1 MEDHQSA
8 IASVNELSTQLL
20 TLEPIF
26 SGDCIR
32 DSMKRLAELYN
43 SARGEMKAALQV
55 HLAEKKEAFFC
66 DVAMVRSWCEEA
78 LLLLNHSGTYHAE
91 KRERAQKELVVH
103 QEMLTKVEQSLCKM
117 VSVAEQAC
125 LPPCTELL
133 SQVEE
138 VGQQLQTIGL
148 MLVAQ
153 QGDLL
158 NGVDAHRLSEVFSV
172 HFGELDHVIHQMTH
186 GLLQPPSVAM
196 ETRNKVRDVVG

>member
-1 MEDHQSA
+1 MEDNQSA

-26 SGDCIR
+26 NGDCIR
-32 DSMKRLAELYN
+32 DSMKQLAELYN
-43 SARGEMKAALQV
+43 STRGEMKAALQV

-66 DVAMVRSWCEEA
+66 DVAMVRSWCEQA
-78 LLLLNHSGTYHAE
+78 LLLLNHFGTYHTE

-103 QEMLTKVEQSLCKM
+103 QEMLTKVEQNLSKM
-117 VSVAEQAC
+117 ISVAEQAC
-125 LPPCTELL
+125 LPPCTDLV
-133 SQVEE
+133 SQVEA

-148 MLVAQ
+148 MLIAQ
-153 QGDLL
+153 QGELQ

-186 GLLQPPSVAM
+186 GLLQLPSVAM
-196 ETRNKVRDVVG
+196 ETRNEARDVVG